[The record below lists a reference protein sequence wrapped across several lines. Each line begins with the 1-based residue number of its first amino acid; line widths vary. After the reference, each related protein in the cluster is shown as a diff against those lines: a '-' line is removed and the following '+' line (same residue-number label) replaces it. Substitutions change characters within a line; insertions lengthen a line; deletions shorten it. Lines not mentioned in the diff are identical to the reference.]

1 MSEETE
7 VTVCEQT
14 SLERVQTESQVDDLQ
29 EPFTEGDVQ
38 KGKI

>member
-7 VTVCEQT
+7 VTVREQT

-29 EPFTEGDVQ
+29 EPFIEGDV
-38 KGKI
+38 